1 MDRGLESVASWGGN
15 GFGRVSEPKSRP
27 GERGGR
33 ARFQRVLR
41 SCYPRGVTILEVINR
56 TTPYFEKQ
64 GIESPRLTIELL
76 LAHLLKKKRMQLYLE
91 FEREL
96 DEATLSK
103 LREMVKRRVAGEP
116 LQYITGETEFCGLR
130 FLVDKRVLIPRPETE
145 LLVEVVAGRMKDEG
159 GGRKGEGGEGKGT
172 TGGVESGE
180 RGAAT
185 KIVDVGTGS
194 GCIAISL
201 AKKLT
206 GAEITAIDVSAEALE
221 VARGNA
227 ALHQVEKKVRFL
239 EGDLL
244 EALPSSFVADAI
256 VSNPPY
262 IADGELAK
270 LPKEVRDFEP
280 VRALAA
286 GEDGLKVIRRLV
298 MNARRVLSPSGFMA
312 LEIGAGQRA
321 AVEEIFGQ
329 QNFDVV
335 EVVKDLQ
342 GHERVIVAQPKKL

>member
-1 MDRGLESVASWGGN
+1 VR
-15 GFGRVSEPKSRP
+15 
-27 GERGGR
+27 
-33 ARFQRVLR
+33 
-41 SCYPRGVTILEVINR
+41 ILEVIQK
-56 TTPYFEKQ
+56 TTPYLEKQ

-76 LAHLLKKKRMQLYLE
+76 LAHLLKKKRMDLYVE

-96 DEATLSK
+96 DEGTLAK
-103 LREMVKRRVAGEP
+103 LREMVRRRVAREP
-116 LQYITGETEFCGLR
+116 LQYITGEVEFCGLK
-130 FLVDKRVLIPRPETE
+130 FQVDKRVLIPRPETE
-145 LLVEVVAGRMKDEG
+145 LLVELVAGRKP
-159 GGRKGEGGEGKGT
+159 R
-172 TGGVESGE
+172 
-180 RGAAT
+180 

-194 GCIAISL
+194 GCIAIAL
-201 AKKLT
+201 AKKLPE
-206 GAEITAIDVSAEALE
+206 AEITALDVSPEALE

-227 ALHQVEKKVRFL
+227 AMHQFEKNIRFL

-244 EALPSSFVADAI
+244 QALPDSFVVDAI

-262 IADGELAK
+262 IAAGELAK

-298 MNARRVLSPSGFMA
+298 MDARRILSPSGFVA

-329 QNFDVV
+329 QGQAVV
-335 EVVKDLQ
+335 DVVKDLQ
-342 GHERVIVAQPKKL
+342 GHERVVVAQPKK

>member
-1 MDRGLESVASWGGN
+1 VFFR
-15 GFGRVSEPKSRP
+15 
-27 GERGGR
+27 R
-33 ARFQRVLR
+33 AILSTVR
-41 SCYPRGVTILEVINR
+41 ILEVIQK

-76 LAHLLKKKRMQLYLE
+76 LAHLLKKKRMELYLE

-96 DEATLSK
+96 DEATLVK

-116 LQYITGETEFCGLR
+116 LQYITGEVEFCGLK

-145 LLVEVVAGRMKDEG
+145 LLVEAVARRNP
-159 GGRKGEGGEGKGT
+159 RK
-172 TGGVESGE
+172 
-180 RGAAT
+180 
-185 KIVDVGTGS
+185 IIDVGTGS
-194 GCIAISL
+194 GCVAIAL
-201 AKKLT
+201 AKRLPE
-206 GAEITAIDVSAEALE
+206 AEITALDVSPEALE

-227 ALHQVEKKVRFL
+227 LLHQIKKNIRFL
-239 EGDLL
+239 ESDLL
-244 EALPSSFVADAI
+244 QALPDSFVVEAI

-298 MNARRVLSPSGFMA
+298 MNARRILSPPGLCRWKSARDSERLSKRFLA
-312 LEIGAGQRA
+312 NRA
-321 AVEEIFGQ
+321 R
-329 QNFDVV
+329 
-335 EVVKDLQ
+335 K
-342 GHERVIVAQPKKL
+342 